1 MSATRLIVLP
11 DAPLLRAG
19 PYRYLRHPNYAI
31 VIGEIALLPLAF
43 GAVALAAVFSAANL
57 ALILRRIA
65 IEDRALAP
73 VH

>member
-1 MSATRLIVLP
+1 
-11 DAPLLRAG
+11 
-19 PYRYLRHPNYAI
+19 
-31 VIGEIALLPLAF
+31 
-43 GAVALAAVFSAANL
+43 VALAAVFSAANL